1 MRSGRGVVGESGARY
16 SDDVGRFA
24 EELVEALAPLGDLSW
39 RKMFGG
45 AGLFVDGSMFAL
57 VDSSARLHLK
67 ADDSNRARFEDAGS
81 ARHDRMPYYAVPDDV
96 LDDDA
101 ALLSWAA
108 ASVEVAG
115 VSKD

>member
-1 MRSGRGVVGESGARY
+1 MRSGRGAVGESGARY
-16 SDDVGRFA
+16 LDDVGRFA

-57 VDSSARLHLK
+57 VDSSSRLHLK
-67 ADDSNRARFEDAGS
+67 ADDANRARFEDTGS
-81 ARHDRMPYYAVPDDV
+81 ARHDRMPYYAVPDDI

-108 ASVEVAG
+108 SSVEVAG